1 MVLGVLCR
9 CMLSISNI
17 KSFNPTFSLENKS
30 KRISFTQKADTFV
43 ASNPVGSASTVD
55 YSDLMKERFSEK
67 QLANLSKKTPEYRQ
81 KVEDLASTKL
91 TAENILSFTKYSNI
105 DFNSKKLVSKI
116 SEMEK
121 LCGENL
127 ETIEVSNNRY
137 DEKAID
143 IVAKTKDNIK
153 KSETLDEN
161 LNIRSVQET
170 FYENINGKKIEIKKA
185 KDFKNG
191 VTSEVKSHV
200 ISEESIPVPLS
211 EVIITK
217 DYKEISEPSE
227 VKGVFNTV
235 RIFNDGVKKQISS
248 GSIDKKTGIK
258 TVKKDMTSFDGTRTQ
273 YEYSD
278 DPLGNRI
285 VDYKI
290 TDKKGN
296 VLYKN
301 SEAFEV
307 VDENT
312 FISSKNDKSYEIKYS
327 DDDNKLSVK
336 DRKTND
342 STELDLHMF
351 IFGSKSKLIPTLK
364 KVSGDELIKMSQNV
378 KRLFYQ
384 DSQMNSSYKPGDKDV
399 NSNAD
404 DYILIHELGHA
415 KDMKDYDTTSFKTKD
430 ATEKLLISSNPK
442 VIDTYLEEKSLFN
455 EHFSDVQRE
464 NIDYFING
472 TGRYPASRSVKET
485 IAEINAILNTCNDVE
500 KYSLRSMY
508 MQQYFPKTIST
519 LAEML

>member
-1 MVLGVLCR
+1 
-9 CMLSISNI
+9 
-17 KSFNPTFSLENKS
+17 
-30 KRISFTQKADTFV
+30 
-43 ASNPVGSASTVD
+43 
-55 YSDLMKERFSEK
+55 
-67 QLANLSKKTPEYRQ
+67 
-81 KVEDLASTKL
+81 
-91 TAENILSFTKYSNI
+91 
-105 DFNSKKLVSKI
+105 
-116 SEMEK
+116 
-121 LCGENL
+121 
-127 ETIEVSNNRY
+127 
-137 DEKAID
+137 
-143 IVAKTKDNIK
+143 
-153 KSETLDEN
+153 
-161 LNIRSVQET
+161 
-170 FYENINGKKIEIKKA
+170 
-185 KDFKNG
+185 
-191 VTSEVKSHV
+191 
-200 ISEESIPVPLS
+200 
-211 EVIITK
+211 
-217 DYKEISEPSE
+217 
-227 VKGVFNTV
+227 
-235 RIFNDGVKKQISS
+235 
-248 GSIDKKTGIK
+248 
-258 TVKKDMTSFDGTRTQ
+258 MTSFDGTRTQ

-290 TDKKGN
+290 TDKEGN

-307 VDENT
+307 IDENT

-384 DSQMNSSYKPGDKDV
+384 ESQMNSSYKPGDKDV

-455 EHFSDVQRE
+455 ENFSDVQRE